1 MICGQLEHLQN
12 NFAALLVA
20 NDQQEALELQGMVP
34 VENKD
39 AVRAFREELQ
49 KRILAASSMLAAH
62 IQEHG
67 CAN

>member
-49 KRILAASSMLAAH
+49 KRILAAGSKLAAH